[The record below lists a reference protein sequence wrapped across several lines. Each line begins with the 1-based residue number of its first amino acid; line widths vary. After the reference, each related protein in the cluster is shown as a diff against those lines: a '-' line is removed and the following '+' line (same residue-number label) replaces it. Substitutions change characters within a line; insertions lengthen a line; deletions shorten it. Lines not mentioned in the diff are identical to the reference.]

1 MKILAIETS
10 CDETAVALLECSG
23 SLESPVIQVISQKLY
38 SQTKDHSPF
47 GGVVPMLGKREH
59 VKNIVPLFLECL
71 EEGKILKKASSGFG
85 EEKIDTI
92 KKLLE
97 RDGPLVDFFIEHIV
111 PLERPAIDAIAVT
124 HGPGL
129 EPALWVGVNFAK
141 TLSYLWDIPL
151 IPTNHMEGHIASVLV
166 NEGAEKVQYPA
177 IALLAS
183 GGHTELVLI
192 DKPLSY
198 RRIGQTRDDAV
209 GEAFDKVGRLLGLP
223 YPGGPKISAMA
234 AIVRERNLRE
244 SASNL
249 RPSAFRFPRPMIN
262 SDDFDFSYAGL
273 KTAVLYKVR
282 ELSAPD
288 KRDLML
294 TGHAELSDELKE
306 MIAYEFEEAA
316 TDVLISKTKK
326 ALATAFGGVPPEVGK
341 VRTPQT
347 LIVGGGVIANMYLR
361 ERLVA
366 LAEESGVALMLPTRE
381 LSTDNAIM
389 IGAAAYLHIA
399 PASGGAPHGAVAGGE
414 TYEPFSPTESTL
426 KADGTL
432 RL

>member
-1 MKILAIETS
+1 MLLLPLTTVKRVVDSPSAGILPHMRILAIETS

-23 SLESPVIQVISQKLY
+23 GPESPVIEPISQALY
-38 SQTKDHSPF
+38 SQTKEHAPF
-47 GGVVPMLGKREH
+47 GGVFPALAKREH

-71 EEGKILKKASSGFG
+71 GDKATRIQGYNSGDVLTSRPLNN
-85 EEKIDTI
+85 ER
-92 KKLLE
+92 LE
-97 RDGPLVDFFIEHIV
+97 NIRTMLSHEQGLFEQFERHIV

-166 NEGAEKVQYPA
+166 NEGAGVVRYPA

-209 GEAFDKVGRLLGLP
+209 GEAFDKVARLLGLP
-223 YPGGPKISAMA
+223 YPGGPEISRLA
-234 AIVRERNLRE
+234 AIVRTRGPQE
-244 SASNL
+244 SAIT
-249 RPSAFRFPRPMIN
+249 FPRPMIH

-273 KTAVLYKVR
+273 KTAVLYKTK
-282 ELSAPD
+282 ELGE
-288 KRDLML
+288 L
-294 TGHAELSDELKE
+294 TNELKE
-306 MIAYEFEEAA
+306 TIAYEFEEAA

-326 ALATAFGGVPPEVGK
+326 ALEAHGAQV
-341 VRTPQT
+341 
-347 LIVGGGVIANMYLR
+347 LIVGGGVIANAYLR
-361 ERLVA
+361 KRLTT
-366 LAEESGVALMLPTRE
+366 LAAESGVTLMLPTRE

-389 IGAAAYLHIA
+389 IGAAAYLHL
-399 PASGGAPHGAVAGGE
+399 AGGE
-414 TYEPFSPTESTL
+414 TYEPFSPTDSIL

>member
-1 MKILAIETS
+1 MRILAIETS
-10 CDETAVALLECSG
+10 CDETAVALLKCSG
-23 SLESPVIQVISQKLY
+23 SLESPVIQPISQALY

-59 VKNIVPLFLECL
+59 TKNIVPLFLECL
-71 EEGKILKKASSGFG
+71 SEAEPFLMRSEDCRGVAEERDEFRSEAMRNGQRSPH
-85 EEKIDTI
+85 EKLETI

-97 RDGPLVDFFIEHIV
+97 RDGPLADFFIEHVV

-141 TLSYLWDIPL
+141 ALSYLWDMPL
-151 IPTNHMEGHIASVLV
+151 VPTNHMEGHIASVLV
-166 NEGAEKVQYPA
+166 NEGAEIVRYPA

-198 RRIGQTRDDAV
+198 RRIGQTRAAAV

-234 AIVRERNLRE
+234 AIVRARGPQT
-244 SASNL
+244 STIT
-249 RPSAFRFPRPMIN
+249 FPRPMIN

-294 TGHAELSDELKE
+294 TGQAELSDELKE
-306 MIAYEFEEAA
+306 IIAYEFEEAA

-326 ALATAFGGVPPEVGK
+326 ALEAHGA
-341 VRTPQT
+341 QI
-347 LIVGGGVIANMYLR
+347 LIVGGGVIANTYLR
-361 ERLVA
+361 ERLTT
-366 LAEESGVALMLPTRE
+366 LAQESGVTLMLPTGE

-389 IGAAAYLHIA
+389 IGAAAYLH
-399 PASGGAPHGAVAGGE
+399 VAGGE
-414 TYEPFSPTESTL
+414 IYEPFSPTENTL